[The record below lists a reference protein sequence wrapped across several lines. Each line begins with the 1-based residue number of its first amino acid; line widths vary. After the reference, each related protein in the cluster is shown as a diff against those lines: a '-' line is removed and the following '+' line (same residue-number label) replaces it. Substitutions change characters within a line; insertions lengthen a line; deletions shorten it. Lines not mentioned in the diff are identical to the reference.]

1 MQDVVGNQV
10 LIKDTG
16 FERFKVEANKIYND
30 EDINATGFSLRSIYN
45 DANKKY
51 AKGSG
56 GFLYS
61 ILYQR
66 FFRDLNDAEKNCS
79 PDLTTDHVICSIC
92 AKSCA
97 LKLRKKPSGQ
107 VVRVDHGLVFNNTT
121 NNEKTVLDIVKPLLG
136 NLDQNG
142 RFQNEKELSEALKSE
157 DWTNM
162 TCIPNLVLRPAQ
174 TTLQVE
180 ETHKF

>member
-1 MQDVVGNQV
+1 MNPLTRHFQVDLGSSRPPTPVQNMQDVVGNQV

-16 FERFKVEANKIYND
+16 FERFKVEANKTYND

-66 FFRDLNDAEKNCS
+66 FFRDLNDAEKNC
-79 PDLTTDHVICSIC
+79 
-92 AKSCA
+92 
-97 LKLRKKPSGQ
+97 
-107 VVRVDHGLVFNNTT
+107 
-121 NNEKTVLDIVKPLLG
+121 
-136 NLDQNG
+136 
-142 RFQNEKELSEALKSE
+142 
-157 DWTNM
+157 
-162 TCIPNLVLRPAQ
+162 
-174 TTLQVE
+174 
-180 ETHKF
+180 